1 MALNYS
7 KGTISYMSE
16 VRSGKSKNGYDWAK
30 QSILLDIPGYHG
42 SITKLSL
49 QASNEMVEELNNY
62 KVGDKVEIGWS
73 IYAREWEGR
82 WYNNVDIVSIRSQEQ
97 QEREGTQKAAR
108 PAPAAQEPLISSESL
123 EPQKDDLP
131 F

>member
-7 KGTISYMSE
+7 KGTISHMSE

-82 WYNNVDIVSIRSQEQ
+82 WYNNVDLVNIKSQEQ
-97 QEREGTQKAAR
+97 QTEQRPAR
-108 PAPAAQEPLISSESL
+108 PAPALQEPLISSESL

>member
-7 KGTISYMSE
+7 KGTISHMSE

-82 WYNNVDIVSIRSQEQ
+82 WYNNVDIIAIRSQEQ
-97 QEREGTQKAAR
+97 EERERTQKAAR

>member
-42 SITKLSL
+42 SIIKLSL

-82 WYNNVDIVSIRSQEQ
+82 WYNNVDIVSIRSQEK

-108 PAPAAQEPLISSESL
+108 PVPASPEPLISSESL

>member
-1 MALNYS
+1 MALNYT
-7 KGTISYMSE
+7 KGTISHMSE
-16 VRSGKSKNGYDWAK
+16 VTSGTSKNGYDWAK

-82 WYNNVDIVSIRSQEQ
+82 WYNNVDIVSIRSQEK

-108 PAPAAQEPLISSESL
+108 PAPASPEPLISSESL

>member
-30 QSILLDIPGYHG
+30 QSILLDVTGYHG
-42 SITKLSL
+42 SIIKLSL

-82 WYNNVDIVSIRSQEQ
+82 WYNNVDLVNIKSQDQTEQ
-97 QEREGTQKAAR
+97 RPAR
-108 PAPAAQEPLISSESL
+108 PAPAPQEPLISSESL

>member
-42 SITKLSL
+42 SIIKLSL

-62 KVGDKVEIGWS
+62 KVGDKVEIGWT

-82 WYNNVDIVSIRSQEQ
+82 WYNNVDLVNIKSQVQQTEQ
-97 QEREGTQKAAR
+97 RPVR
-108 PAPAAQEPLISSESL
+108 PAPASQEPLIASESL

>member
-16 VRSGKSKNGYDWAK
+16 VRSGKSKNGYDWAN

-82 WYNNVDIVSIRSQEQ
+82 WYNNVDLVNIKSQDQHTEQ
-97 QEREGTQKAAR
+97 ISAR
-108 PAPAAQEPLISSESL
+108 PAPALQEPLISSESL

>member
-1 MALNYS
+1 MVLNYS

-30 QSILLDIPGYHG
+30 QSILLDILGYHG

-62 KVGDKVEIGWS
+62 KVGDKVEVGWS

-82 WYNNVDIVSIRSQEQ
+82 WYNNVDIIAIRSQEH
-97 QEREGTQKAAR
+97 QEGQGTQKAAR
-108 PAPAAQEPLISSESL
+108 PAPASQEPLISSESL
-123 EPQKDDLP
+123 EPQKGNLP

>member
-42 SITKLSL
+42 SIIKLSL

-82 WYNNVDIVSIRSQEQ
+82 WYNNVDLVNIKSQDQQTEQRS
-97 QEREGTQKAAR
+97 AS

>member
-82 WYNNVDIVSIRSQEQ
+82 WYNNVDIVSIRLQEQ
-97 QEREGTQKAAR
+97 QEREGTQKSAR
-108 PAPAAQEPLISSESL
+108 PAPAPQEPLISSESL

>member
-42 SITKLSL
+42 STTKLSL

-82 WYNNVDIVSIRSQEQ
+82 WYNNVDLVNIKSQDQQTEQ
-97 QEREGTQKAAR
+97 RPAR
-108 PAPAAQEPLISSESL
+108 PAPASPEPLISSESL
-123 EPQKDDLP
+123 EAQKDDLP

>member
-7 KGTISYMSE
+7 KGTISHMSE

-30 QSILLDIPGYHG
+30 QTILLDIPGYHG
-42 SITKLSL
+42 STTKLSL

-82 WYNNVDIVSIRSQEQ
+82 WYNNVDLVNIKSQDQQTEQ
-97 QEREGTQKAAR
+97 RPAR

>member
-7 KGTISYMSE
+7 KGTISHMSE

-30 QSILLDIPGYHG
+30 QTILLDIPGYHG
-42 SITKLSL
+42 STTKLSL

-82 WYNNVDIVSIRSQEQ
+82 WYNNVDLVNIKSQDRQTEQ
-97 QEREGTQKAAR
+97 RPAR
-108 PAPAAQEPLISSESL
+108 PTPAAQDPLISSESL

>member
-82 WYNNVDIVSIRSQEQ
+82 WYNNVDIVSIRSQEK

-108 PAPAAQEPLISSESL
+108 PAPASPEPLFSSESF

>member
-97 QEREGTQKAAR
+97 EERERIQKAAR

>member
-42 SITKLSL
+42 SIIKLSL

-82 WYNNVDIVSIRSQEQ
+82 WYNNVDLVNIKSQDLQTEQ
-97 QEREGTQKAAR
+97 RPAR
-108 PAPAAQEPLISSESL
+108 PAPASPEPLISSESL

>member
-7 KGTISYMSE
+7 KGIISHMSE

-30 QSILLDIPGYHG
+30 QTILLDIPGYHG
-42 SITKLSL
+42 STTKLSL

-82 WYNNVDIVSIRSQEQ
+82 WYNNVDLVNIKSQDLQTEQ
-97 QEREGTQKAAR
+97 RPAR
-108 PAPAAQEPLISSESL
+108 PAPASPEPLVSSESL